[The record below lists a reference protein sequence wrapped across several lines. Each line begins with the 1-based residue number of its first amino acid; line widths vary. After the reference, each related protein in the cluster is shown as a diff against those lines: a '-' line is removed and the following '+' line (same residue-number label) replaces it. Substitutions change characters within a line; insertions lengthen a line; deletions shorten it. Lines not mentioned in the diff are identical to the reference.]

1 MVIMPRMSNRIEN
14 EELIHKSYLF
24 EVHRLQLRT
33 DGGDIIHRDV
43 VRHPG
48 AALVLPVLPDGS
60 IVMIRNYRYAANG
73 YLWELPCG
81 TLDNGEDPLDCAVR
95 ELKEETG
102 FTTSKIKQLAKTF
115 SCPGYADEIVYSYL
129 ATELTRGQQE
139 LEAYEDITV
148 EIMSDEKVR
157 RMVADNEITDA
168 KSIAALSVYWLQNND
183 SRM

>member
-1 MVIMPRMSNRIEN
+1 MSNTIEN

-33 DGGDIIHRDV
+33 DDGEIIHRDAI
-43 VRHPG
+43 RHPG
-48 AALVLPVLPDGS
+48 AAIVVPVLSDGS
-60 IVMIRNYRYAANG
+60 IVMIRNYRYAVDQ

-81 TLDNGEDPLDCAVR
+81 TLGAGESPLDCAVR

-102 FTTSKIKQLAKTF
+102 FITSNIKQLGKTF
-115 SCPGYADEIVYSYL
+115 SCPGYADEIIYSYI
-129 ATELTRGQQE
+129 ACDLTRGTQE

-148 EIMSDEKVR
+148 EIMSDSKVR

-168 KSIAALSVYWLQNND
+168 KSIAALSIYWLKK
-183 SRM
+183 